1 MVRFWLFVNKISDNA
16 VKAFHNH
23 FEKYVERD
31 IHSDIAFS
39 GDFKLAFLR
48 TGFLLGKRYKTT
60 QLITSFRFLQEFML
74 IYQCIMFCY
83 FPRHSP

>member
-16 VKAFHNH
+16 VIAFHNH

-48 TGFLLGKRYKTT
+48 TGFLLGKRYIKP
-60 QLITSFRFLQEFML
+60 LSSLL
-74 IYQCIMFCY
+74 VLGFCRSHY
-83 FPRHSP
+83 VDLPMYNILLLSSS